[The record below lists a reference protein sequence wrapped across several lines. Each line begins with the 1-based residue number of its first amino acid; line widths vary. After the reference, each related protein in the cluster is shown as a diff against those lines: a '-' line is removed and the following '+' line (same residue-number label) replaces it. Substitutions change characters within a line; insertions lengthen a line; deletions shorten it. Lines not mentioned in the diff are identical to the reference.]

1 MTSMTRGLLG
11 CLSLVALA
19 GCAGSPA
26 APFDQMKSANV
37 IAFRLQNWE
46 PPPTTAL
53 PAPGGAAGVPG
64 IPPQIQQW
72 IQQGAQGLQQLIP
85 PGLLPPGMIP
95 PGGAAPIPTT
105 APAPVDTAP
114 RFPVDSQPNYRILSQ
129 TPVVDPDLKDKL
141 ASIFGHESNF
151 QAQNGGCMYPEFGV
165 TFQTPPQPANNVL
178 VSFSCGQVQARNFA
192 WPHPYTGLKDGTVK
206 DLREVIGKIFPAGT

>member
-1 MTSMTRGLLG
+1 MTLMTRGLFG
-11 CLSLVALA
+11 CLSVVALV

-46 PPPTTAL
+46 PPAAAAT
-53 PAPGGAAGVPG
+53 PAAGAAAVPG

-85 PGLLPPGMIP
+85 PGLVPPGLLQ
-95 PGGAAPIPTT
+95 PGAVAPVP
-105 APAPVDTAP
+105 APAVDTTP
-114 RFPVDSQPNYRILSQ
+114 RFPNDSTPNYRILSQ
-129 TPVVDPDLKDKL
+129 TPVVDADLKDKL
-141 ASIFGHESNF
+141 ADIFGHDGNF
-151 QAQNGGCMYPEFGV
+151 QAQSSGCMYPEFGV
-165 TFQTPPQPANNVL
+165 TFQVPPQPANNVL

-192 WPHPYTGLKDGTVK
+192 WPHPNSGLKDSTVK
-206 DLREVIGKIFPAGT
+206 DLREVISKIFPPGT

>member
-1 MTSMTRGLLG
+1 MSSMTRAFLG

-26 APFDQMKSANV
+26 APFDQMKTANV

-46 PPPTTAL
+46 PPATAL
-53 PAPGGAAGVPG
+53 PTPGGTAQVPG
-64 IPPQIQQW
+64 LPPQIQQW

-85 PGLLPPGMIP
+85 PGLLPPGMMAP
-95 PGGAAPIPTT
+95 QGAAPPI
-105 APAPVDTAP
+105 AAPVDTTP
-114 RFPVDSQPNYRILSQ
+114 RFPADSTPNYRILSQ
-129 TPVVDPDLKDKL
+129 TPVVDADLKDKL
-141 ASIFGHESNF
+141 ASIFGHDSNF
-151 QAQNGGCMYPEFGV
+151 QAQNGGCLYPEFGV

-192 WPHPYTGLKDGTVK
+192 WPHPNTGLKDSTVK
-206 DLREVIGKIFPAGT
+206 DLREVIGKIFPPGT